1 MNRFLQKS
9 ELTERRAFI
18 ETFVREI
25 ELLPDNAVVRYTVP
39 MPDDSLIPGKK
50 AQEIP
55 LNGSVVSSVKVSPP
69 IRTFP
74 HQSVETFFE
83 VSITHSSPTE
93 GASDGEENPKS
104 SVDCYDLSLNGR

>member
-1 MNRFLQKS
+1 
-9 ELTERRAFI
+9 
-18 ETFVREI
+18 
-25 ELLPDNAVVRYTVP
+25 

-83 VSITHSSPTE
+83 VSITHSS
-93 GASDGEENPKS
+93 SDGRGK
-104 SVDCYDLSLNGR
+104 